1 MPIFGG
7 GRKGIGIGNSNIS
20 DAGIVG
26 GGNSSGNSI
35 SDGNNN
41 GNNNGSDGAMV
52 WYHEGLMNEQC
63 WRMECW

>member
-26 GGNSSGNSI
+26 GGNSSGNS
-35 SDGNNN
+35 SDNVVV
-41 GNNNGSDGAMV
+41 GSMAMLIIMKV
-52 WYHEGLMNEQC
+52 
-63 WRMECW
+63 MEKWFDDHGDDR